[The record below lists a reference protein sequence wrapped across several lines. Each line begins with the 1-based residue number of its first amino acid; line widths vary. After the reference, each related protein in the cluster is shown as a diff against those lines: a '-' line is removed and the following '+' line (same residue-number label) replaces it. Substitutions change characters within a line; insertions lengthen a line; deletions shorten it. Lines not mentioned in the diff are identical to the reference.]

1 MIFWTNQPKYSKSDD
16 FAWVCAI
23 INHDLLCCQK
33 LPKTNIWNLGLIFNH
48 FFEKHHFGAF
58 SVFHTNYLVILG
70 EKKIQIEI
78 CMLYHRKILTREV
91 RSNKRF
97 ICTQSG
103 VRFWF
108 RPHFGKM
115 IAAPPGYGTFRTK
128 IVSKTYSKFQREFV
142 DSFPPQIRSER
153 KMSIA

>member
-1 MIFWTNQPKYSKSDD
+1 MRKPFNL
-16 FAWVCAI
+16 V
-23 INHDLLCCQK
+23 NH
-33 LPKTNIWNLGLIFNH
+33 I
-48 FFEKHHFGAF
+48 FEKHHFGAF

-97 ICTQSG
+97 IYTQSG

-115 IAAPPGYGTFRTK
+115 IAAPPGYGTFRAK

-142 DSFPPQIRSER
+142 DSFFPLKLGVKEKCQLLSSLWDMEQND
-153 KMSIA
+153 SLNL